1 MKHIINSLFL
11 VFLIFSP
18 ACYILP
24 ITCSLYAEDKVAA
37 VVNNEIITQ
46 KDLNDF
52 LSFIRMQYSREFKG
66 KVLEE
71 KVQAMKQDLLRRL
84 IEDRLILQQAKN
96 DKVIIEPAR
105 VKAKINE
112 IKKRYA
118 LESEFEED
126 LSKQGLVQADLENK
140 IREQMLMYAV
150 VDQKVRAKV
159 VIRPDEITN
168 FYNQNKRQFLKSEE
182 RQLTVIVLPDDSLAK
197 AVSYQMRQGEKLEDL
212 ALKYP
217 FTVDRLSVRQGE
229 DLRKEIDEAV
239 FKLGLGEVSD
249 PLKID
254 EQYYVLRLENIIGS
268 QQLNLAQAQDKI
280 HAYLFEKKLQE
291 GLTKWLDELKK
302 RAYIKITAN

>member
-1 MKHIINSLFL
+1 
-11 VFLIFSP
+11 V
-18 ACYILP
+18 
-24 ITCSLYAEDKVAA
+24 VA

-71 KVQAMKQDLLRRL
+71 KVQAMKQDLLQRL

-96 DKVIIEPAR
+96 DKVIIEPSR

-150 VDQKVRAKV
+150 VEQKVRAKV
-159 VIRPDEITN
+159 IIRPDEITN
-168 FYNQNKRQFLKSEE
+168 FYNQNKGQFLKSEE
-182 RQLTVIVLPDDSLAK
+182 RQLTVIVLQDDSLAK

-217 FTVDRLSVRQGE
+217 FSVDKLSAWQGE
-229 DLRKEIDEAV
+229 DLRKEIDETI

-249 PLKID
+249 PVKID

-268 QQLNLAQAQDKI
+268 RQLNLTQAQDKI
-280 HAYLFEKKLQE
+280 QAYLFEKKLQE

-302 RAYIKITAN
+302 LAYIKITGN

>member
-1 MKHIINSLFL
+1 MKRIINSLFL

-18 ACYILP
+18 TCYILP
-24 ITCSLYAEDKVAA
+24 VTYCLYAQDQVVA

-71 KVQAMKQDLLRRL
+71 KVQAMKQDLLQRL

-96 DKVIIEPAR
+96 DKVIIEPSR
-105 VKAKINE
+105 IKSKINE

-150 VDQKVRAKV
+150 VEQKVRAKV
-159 VIRPDEITN
+159 IIRPDEITN
-168 FYNQNKRQFLKSEE
+168 FYNQNKGQFLKSEE
-182 RQLTVIVLPDDSLAK
+182 RQLTVIVLEDESLAK
-197 AVSYQMRQGEKLEDL
+197 AVSYQMRQGEKLADL
-212 ALKYP
+212 AVKYP
-217 FTVDRLSVRQGE
+217 FTVDKLSAWQGE
-229 DLRKEIDEAV
+229 DLRKEIDETV

-249 PLKID
+249 PVKID
-254 EQYYVLRLENIIGS
+254 EKYYVFKLENIIGS
-268 QQLNLAQAQDKI
+268 QQLNLTQAQDKI
-280 HAYLFEKKLQE
+280 QAYLFEKKLQE

-302 RAYIKITAN
+302 LAYIKITGN

>member
-1 MKHIINSLFL
+1 MKRIINSLFL
-11 VFLIFSP
+11 VLLIFSP

-24 ITCSLYAEDKVAA
+24 ATSCLYAEDQVVA

-71 KVQAMKQDLLRRL
+71 KVQAMKQDLLQRL

-96 DKVIIEPAR
+96 DKIIIEPSR

-118 LESEFEED
+118 LESEFESD

-150 VDQKVRAKV
+150 VEQKVRAKV
-159 VIRPDEITN
+159 IIRPDEITS
-168 FYNQNKRQFLKSEE
+168 FYNQNKGQFLKSEE
-182 RQLTVIVLPDDSLAK
+182 RQLTVIVLEDDSLAK

-212 ALKYP
+212 ATKYP
-217 FTVDRLSVRQGE
+217 FTVDKLSAWKGE
-229 DLRKEIDEAV
+229 DLRKEIDETV
-239 FKLGLGEVSD
+239 FSLGLGEVSA
-249 PLKID
+249 PVKID
-254 EQYYVLRLENIIGS
+254 EKYYVFKLENIVGS
-268 QQLNLAQAQDKI
+268 QQLDLTQAQDKI
-280 HAYLFEKKLQE
+280 QAYLFEKKLQE

-302 RAYIKITAN
+302 LAYIKITAN